1 MKKQTKPIQ
10 RAACV
15 ILLACISTL
24 PIFLYAY
31 GKGQQGKSTTV
42 SAGDALQGDAGGGD
56 FEALPKEEAVAMP
69 DVVGMGVEEAAA
81 ALSEAGLLYEI
92 DWAEDEG
99 KEGMVIL
106 SQGAKP
112 GTELPYKA
120 WVTLTANG
128 IDTEEAQEGI
138 YYGNQA
144 QMPFVYGK
152 GLEEAILAIS
162 EAGLEIGNI
171 ENVYDWDETI
181 FEAGQVFKTDPASGE
196 PAEKG
201 AKVNLSICVPGTQNM
216 E

>member
-31 GKGQQGKSTTV
+31 GKGRQGKSTTV
-42 SAGDALQGDAGGGD
+42 SAGDALQGDASGGD

-81 ALSEAGLLYEI
+81 ALTEAGLLYEI

-106 SQGAKP
+106 SQGTKP

-128 IDTEEAQEGI
+128 IETEKAQEGVP
-138 YYGNQA
+138 YGNQA
-144 QMPFVYGK
+144 QMPFVYGM

-181 FEAGQVFKTDPASGE
+181 FEAGQIFKTDPASGE
-196 PAEKG
+196 LNGKG
-201 AKVNLSICVPGTQNM
+201 TKVNLSVCGLRSKDM